1 MTEGCAHR
9 QGSPGSAEAQ
19 SCRLPQVKHA
29 SSKCAEHRRC
39 THRVD
44 QRSVASDWWWGGL
57 QQVPARGLG
66 LGLQLQGLQE
76 TLRTAHHCVAGVSGS
91 AGQLGRHWGRRGGLQ
106 EVAPADAS
114 EATSGAGDSTRRP
127 CDIALKKLLELQ
139 RTSGA
144 SDCAGLHVKHAGRDR
159 CWLHTELW
167 VTHIGRRI
175 QGLQKG
181 SLATCRSCHT
191 QAANVPS
198 TGGAPTVLTSAA
210 SPVTGGG
217 VACSRLRPVLICN
230 IPCSGVWVASWSLA
244 GTDIKRAADIRH
256 AAGGYRHT
264 ICHDAH
270 LCSR

>member
-1 MTEGCAHR
+1 MAPADAREATSGAGDSTRRPCDIALQKLLELQRTSGASDCGGLVKHAGRDRCWLHTELWVTHIGR
-9 QGSPGSAEAQ
+9 GIQGLQKGSLAT
-19 SCRLPQVKHA
+19 CRSLPHA

-91 AGQLGRHWGRRGGLQ
+91 AGQLGRHWGRRRCLQ

-144 SDCAGLHVKHAGRDR
+144 SDCAGR
-159 CWLHTELW
+159 C
-167 VTHIGRRI
+167 VR
-175 QGLQKG
+175 
-181 SLATCRSCHT
+181 
-191 QAANVPS
+191 
-198 TGGAPTVLTSAA
+198 
-210 SPVTGGG
+210 
-217 VACSRLRPVLICN
+217 
-230 IPCSGVWVASWSLA
+230 
-244 GTDIKRAADIRH
+244 
-256 AAGGYRHT
+256 
-264 ICHDAH
+264 
-270 LCSR
+270 